1 MNIIKPFRGICYD
14 EKKVMDLSRV
24 VCPPYDVIS
33 EAEQDFYYQQSPY
46 NFIRLI
52 LNKHELKDNDTNS
65 RYTRASVFFNEWLK
79 THVLQQ
85 DSEEAL
91 YFYKQDYFVDGSEC
105 SRWGFIALMQIQDEG
120 VVFPHENTHHA
131 PKMDRLELIKSV
143 KANLT
148 PIFTVFSD
156 KKNTVKKIFEK
167 DLSKRDSDFC
177 LKDTQGIRNS
187 IWRVTDSQTINT
199 VADIIK
205 KNQIFIADGHHRYE
219 VASMYRTLMHEK
231 GKEHSHDKGYNY
243 IMTYFTALESKG
255 LSILPVHRVVKQ
267 AVDIAALKN
276 DFSLRRLNS
285 LSELDE
291 KMGSASKKA
300 CIFGF
305 FQRAEV
311 YLLELKDKKRLRSI
325 FVDQKCFQDL
335 DIALLDN
342 YVLGELLHLDKS
354 GIIYTKDISEVRE
367 LLDSGY
373 GRTAFIVRATTIQ
386 QIRNVAL
393 CGERMPPKSTYFYPK
408 LLSGLVLH
416 KFDE

>member
-1 MNIIKPFRGICYD
+1 MSIIKPFRGICYD

-24 VCPPYDVIS
+24 VCPPYDVIN
-33 EAEQDFYYQQSPY
+33 ETEQDFYYQQSPY

-52 LNKHELKDNDTNS
+52 LNKQQPNDDSANN
-65 RYTRASVFFNEWLK
+65 RYARASVFFNEWLK

-85 DSEEAL
+85 DAEEAF
-91 YFYKQDYFVDGSEC
+91 YFYKQDYFVNGSEYT
-105 SRWGFIALMQIQDEG
+105 RLGFIALMQIQDEG
-120 VVFPHENTHHA
+120 AIFLHENTHHA
-131 PKMDRLELIKSV
+131 PKMDRLELIKNV

-156 KKNTVKKIFEK
+156 KKSTVKRIFEN
-167 DLSKRDSDFC
+167 DLLKRDSDFC
-177 LKDTQGIRNS
+177 LKDTQGIRSS
-187 IWRVTDSQTINT
+187 IWRVTDSKTIDTVTNT
-199 VADIIK
+199 IK

-219 VASMYRTLMHEK
+219 VASMYRAMMYK
-231 GKEHSHDKGYNY
+231 KDKELTHDKGHNY

-255 LSILPVHRVVKQ
+255 LCIFPVHRVVKS
-267 AVDIAALKN
+267 AVDIKVLEI
-276 DFSLRRLNS
+276 DFTIRKLNS

-291 KMGSASKKA
+291 KIDSASKKE

-305 FQRAEV
+305 LQGSEA
-311 YLLELKDKKRLRSI
+311 YLLKLKDKKRLRDI
-325 FVDQKCFQDL
+325 FSNQKCFQDL

-342 YVLGELLHLDKS
+342 YVLGELLHVDKS
-354 GIIYTKDISEVRE
+354 GIVYTKEVREVKE
-367 LLDSGY
+367 LLDSGC
-373 GRTAFIVRATTIQ
+373 GSAAFLVRATTIQ

-416 KFDE
+416 RFDE